1 MNKLEKLWMDAW
13 VGHHCGT
20 WVTVSGDKE
29 PSDTVI
35 KVLSEVFDVL
45 PFCSVNDPTIDE
57 LEDYLHREDRQDELE
72 LFLGYHE

>member
-20 WVTVSGDKE
+20 WVTISEYKH
-29 PSDTVI
+29 PADTVI

-57 LEDYLHREDRQDELE
+57 LEDYLHREDRRDDLE
-72 LFLGYHE
+72 LFLEYHE